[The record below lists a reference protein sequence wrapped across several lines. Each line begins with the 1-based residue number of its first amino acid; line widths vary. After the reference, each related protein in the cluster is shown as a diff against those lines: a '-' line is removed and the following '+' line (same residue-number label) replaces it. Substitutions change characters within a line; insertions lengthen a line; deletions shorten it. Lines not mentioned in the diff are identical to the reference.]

1 MSKLRVAI
9 IFGGKSTE
17 HQVSLQSAKNIINE
31 LDRTKFDLC
40 LIGINE
46 QGQWHEYAED
56 NYLINSDNPST
67 ISLSQPLRPVAII
80 PGSTRQQFISLTD
93 GQPLAQIDVVF
104 PIVHGAYG
112 EDGTLQGLL
121 HMIDMPYVGPNIMSS
136 AACMD
141 KDITKRLLDDAGLAV
156 APFITLMAHQL
167 NDISYNEVVEQLGL
181 PLFIKPA
188 NLGSSVGISKVNNEA
203 EFNAA
208 LSMAFEYDLKVI
220 IESAIVG
227 REIECA
233 VLGNEEPEVSPCGE
247 IVLNDAFYAYNT
259 KYIDDDGAKVVVP
272 ADLDNT
278 ISLHIRQTALKAYQ
292 VLNCLG
298 MSRVDVFLT
307 EDNQVIINEIN
318 TLPGFTNISM
328 YPKLWQS
335 TGLDYQSLITK
346 LIELA
351 LEHHKKTA
359 VLKTKCEL

>member
-46 QGQWHEYAED
+46 QGQWHEYSETD
-56 NYLINSDNPST
+56 YLLNSDNPKT
-67 ISLSQPLRPVAII
+67 ISLSKPLRAVAII
-80 PGSTRQQFISLTD
+80 PGSVKGQFISLED
-93 GQPLAQIDVVF
+93 GQALPQIDVVF

-141 KDITKRLLDDAGLAV
+141 KDITKRLLDGAGLAV
-156 APFITLMAHQL
+156 APFITIMAHQI
-167 NDISYNEVVEQLGL
+167 NDIHYNEMVRQLGL

-188 NLGSSVGISKVNNEA
+188 NLGSSVGISKVNNEE

-208 LSMAFEYDLKVI
+208 LEMAFEYDLKVI
-220 IESAIVG
+220 VESAIVG

-233 VLGNEEPEVSPCGE
+233 V
-247 IVLNDAFYAYNT
+247 
-259 KYIDDDGAKVVVP
+259 
-272 ADLDNT
+272 
-278 ISLHIRQTALKAYQ
+278 
-292 VLNCLG
+292 
-298 MSRVDVFLT
+298 
-307 EDNQVIINEIN
+307 
-318 TLPGFTNISM
+318 
-328 YPKLWQS
+328 
-335 TGLDYQSLITK
+335 
-346 LIELA
+346 
-351 LEHHKKTA
+351 
-359 VLKTKCEL
+359 

>member
-46 QGQWHEYAED
+46 QGQWHEYSEAD
-56 NYLINSDNPST
+56 YLLNSDNPKT
-67 ISLSQPLRPVAII
+67 ISLSNPYRAIAII
-80 PGSTRQQFISLTD
+80 PGSHKEQFISLED
-93 GQPLAQIDVVF
+93 GKPLPQIDVVF

-121 HMIDMPYVGPNIMSS
+121 HMIDMPYVGPNIISA

-141 KDITKRLLDDAGLAV
+141 KDITKRLLKEAELAV
-156 APFITLMAHQL
+156 APFVTIMAHEI
-167 NDISYNEVVEQLGL
+167 NTISYKEISHELGL

-188 NLGSSVGISKVNNEA
+188 NLGSSVGISKVNNEE
-203 EFNAA
+203 EFKAA
-208 LSMAFEYDLKVI
+208 LKIAFEYDLKVI
-220 IESAIVG
+220 VESAIVG

-233 VLGNEEPEVSPCGE
+233 VLGNEVPEASPCGE

-259 KYIDDDGAKVVVP
+259 KYIDDNGAKVVVP
-272 ADLDNT
+272 AQMSDENST
-278 ISLHIRQTALKAYQ
+278 HIRNVALKAYR

-298 MSRVDVFLT
+298 MARVDVFLT
-307 EDNQVIINEIN
+307 QDDRVIINEIN

-335 TGLDYQSLITK
+335 AGLGYQSLITK

-351 LEHHKKTA
+351 LAHHKKTA
-359 VLKTKCEL
+359 LLKTKCEI